1 VEGSI
6 TSQGPSEDPG
16 WGTRGRQATHLP
28 CWPLLG
34 TGLGVPGCSLQ
45 PGADFEAHT
54 LDGGAS
60 VESPLKQQ
68 QQQQEQQ
75 ENIIRLRGRSEM

>member
-1 VEGSI
+1 MEGSI

-16 WGTRGRQATHLP
+16 WGPRGRQATHLP